1 MATKTDDKSLDS
13 KPKEAEEDIYNS
25 LKGGLGS
32 TATHKHMSFNMSLG
46 ASMDLGDSFACVDDD
61 DDLDLLSADAAQF
74 QKLESEKSKQALRS
88 ASRQPDLELIG
99 EDEEEEDEEEN

>member
-1 MATKTDDKSLDS
+1 MASKDDKSLES
-13 KPKEAEEDIYNS
+13 KPKETDEDQIYNS
-25 LKGGLGS
+25 LKGGLSS
-32 TATHKHMSFNMSLG
+32 TATHKNMSFNMSLG

-74 QKLESEKSKQALRS
+74 QKLESEKSKQSLRT

-99 EDEEEEDEEEN
+99 EEEDEEDN

>member
-1 MATKTDDKSLDS
+1 MASKDDDKSLDS
-13 KPKEAEEDIYNS
+13 KPKEAADEDQIYNS

-32 TATHKHMSFNMSLG
+32 TATHKHMSFNMSFG

-74 QKLESEKSKQALRS
+74 QKLETEKSKQQAIRS

-99 EDEEEEDEEEN
+99 EEDDEEDN